1 MIVIGSYYWVLLFS
15 ALGGLLSVCAAG
27 LYLILPEKVRNKSLD
42 YLLSFAIGMLLGA
55 GFLHLLPEA
64 IGQAEGNTVH
74 LMGTALV
81 AILLFFVLEKG
92 LIWRH
97 HHHHHHRTDK
107 TVDLEAPLDTPNGD
121 STASVILAGDMVHN
135 FLDGVVIAAAFSA
148 DPSLGVVTALAVIA
162 HEIPQELGDFAILLG
177 SGYSRR
183 AALVANLLTS
193 LAMIVGATI
202 AWFTLVS
209 LQVFIPY
216 LLTFTAASFIYVA
229 VSDLMPTLNQ
239 KVGMRETFAQLLL
252 IGSGVWLNAHA
263 FAH

>member
-1 MIVIGSYYWVLLFS
+1 MIVSGSYYWVLFFS
-15 ALGGLLSVCAAG
+15 ALGGVLSVCAAA
-27 LYLILPEKVRNKSLD
+27 LYLILPEKIRNKSLD

-97 HHHHHHRTDK
+97 HHHHHADK
-107 TVDLEAPLDTPNGD
+107 TFNLRDPVGAPSGD

-148 DPSLGVVTALAVIA
+148 DPYLGVVTALAVIA

-177 SGYSRR
+177 AGYSRK

-209 LQVFIPY
+209 LQMFIPY

>member
-1 MIVIGSYYWVLLFS
+1 
-15 ALGGLLSVCAAG
+15 
-27 LYLILPEKVRNKSLD
+27 
-42 YLLSFAIGMLLGA
+42 MLLGA

-64 IGQAEGNTVH
+64 IEHVEGNTVD
-74 LMGTALV
+74 LMGTALL

-97 HHHHHHRTDK
+97 HHHHHDK
-107 TVDLEAPLDTPNGD
+107 AVDKSFQNPSKTAAGTLLGD
-121 STASVILAGDMVHN
+121 STASVILVGDMVHN

-162 HEIPQELGDFAILLG
+162 HEIPQELGEFAILLG
-177 SGYSRR
+177 SGYSRK
-183 AALVANLLTS
+183 AALVANVLTS

-202 AWFTLVS
+202 AWFTLAS
-209 LQVFIPY
+209 LQIFIPY

-229 VSDLMPTLNQ
+229 ISDLMPTLNQ
-239 KVGMRETFAQLLL
+239 KVGMKETFAQILL

-263 FAH
+263 FMH

>member
-1 MIVIGSYYWVLLFS
+1 MVVIGSYYWVLFFS
-15 ALGGLLSVCAAG
+15 TLGGLLSVCAAA
-27 LYLILPEKVRNKSLD
+27 LYLILPEAIRDKSLD

-64 IGQAEGNTVH
+64 IEHAEANTVD
-74 LMGTALV
+74 LMGTALL

-97 HHHHHHRTDK
+97 HHHHHHRAADQSFQNHLKNPAGT
-107 TVDLEAPLDTPNGD
+107 LNGD
-121 STASVILAGDMVHN
+121 STASVILVGDMVHN

-177 SGYSRR
+177 SGYSRK

-193 LAMIVGATI
+193 LAMIV
-202 AWFTLVS
+202 
-209 LQVFIPY
+209 
-216 LLTFTAASFIYVA
+216 
-229 VSDLMPTLNQ
+229 
-239 KVGMRETFAQLLL
+239 
-252 IGSGVWLNAHA
+252 
-263 FAH
+263 